1 MVKHINSNAAPE
13 LDKLN
18 AQDAAAIINHTLS
31 STRSQTKDKFLY
43 DELIVSLSDA
53 YENRRAR
60 QVNEWERRQRVVR
73 TF

>member
-13 LDKLN
+13 IDKLN
-18 AQDAAAIINHTLS
+18 AQDAAAIISHSLS
-31 STRSQTKDKFLY
+31 STRKQTKDKFLY

-60 QVNEWERRQRVVR
+60 QVSEWERRQRVAKA
-73 TF
+73 F